1 VAKGIR
7 LEEQAFVAACNIMGE
22 SVWKIM
28 PIGELVKLE
37 IIAKFILTLSV
48 HRDHLAASIA
58 LYVLLQL

>member
-1 VAKGIR
+1 
-7 LEEQAFVAACNIMGE
+7 
-22 SVWKIM
+22 M

-48 HRDHLAASIA
+48 HRDDLAASIA